1 MIRNALDYIRNIK
14 YNTHRKQPL
23 LPGER
28 LFLKRIRI
36 ISYCNSERMVAYE
49 GWNTG
54 RRLDRD
60 APRVR
65 KDIVVSKQITGY
77 EYQVLDCMEAINA
90 GKLECDAMPHEE
102 TIRIMSQMD
111 SIRKQWGL
119 EFPCE

>member
-1 MIRNALDYIRNIK
+1 MQDSITLRYTDGKMAVLNATALSECDKNGVIYGPKGYIVVENI
-14 YNTHRKQPL
+14 NNPQ
-23 LPGER
+23 
-28 LFLKRIRI
+28 RIT
-36 ISYCNSERMVAYE
+36 VYE
-49 GWNTG
+49 P
-54 RRLDRD
+54 DRD

-65 KDIVVSKQITGY
+65 KDIVVPKQITGY

-102 TIRIMSQMD
+102 TIRIMRQMD